1 MKTDQETKPETSKG
15 SSEGSGG
22 AVDLR
27 AKLLARRKAQSAQ
40 INGSGHTRG
49 SASKDNEDQ
58 CVSKVLASGLNIG
71 SGDDDDDDDDEDDDE
86 YMDIED
92 EDGCIE
98 DDTQVGH
105 GTTGEDWTIIA
116 FIPRKLLFRITL
128 WRGLSELKIFIIP
141 CDI

>member
-40 INGSGHTRG
+40 INDRKGGS
-49 SASKDNEDQ
+49 SSKDNEYL

-71 SGDDDDDDDDEDDDE
+71 KDGGDDDDEEDDDD

-92 EDGCIE
+92 EDDGFE
-98 DDTQVGH
+98 VNNQVGH
-105 GTTGEDWTIIA
+105 GTMGEDWTIA
-116 FIPRKLLFRITL
+116 SNTGKPTSFI
-128 WRGLSELKIFIIP
+128 
-141 CDI
+141 

>member
-1 MKTDQETKPETSKG
+1 MHQPPKRVKKDQETKPETSKG

-27 AKLLARRKAQSAQ
+27 AKLLARRKAQSAL
-40 INGSGHTRG
+40 INESGHKRG

-71 SGDDDDDDDDEDDDE
+71 AGDDDEDDDDDDEDDDE

-92 EDGCIE
+92 EDDGIE
-98 DDTQVGH
+98 DDAQVGH
-105 GTTGEDWTIIA
+105 GTT
-116 FIPRKLLFRITL
+116 
-128 WRGLSELKIFIIP
+128 
-141 CDI
+141 

>member
-1 MKTDQETKPETSKG
+1 MHQPPKRVKKDQETKPETSKG

-27 AKLLARRKAQSAQ
+27 AKLLARRKAQSAL
-40 INGSGHTRG
+40 INESGHKRG

-71 SGDDDDDDDDEDDDE
+71 DDGDDGDDDEDDDE

-92 EDGCIE
+92 EDDGIE
-98 DDTQVGH
+98 DDAQVGH
-105 GTTGEDWTIIA
+105 GTT
-116 FIPRKLLFRITL
+116 
-128 WRGLSELKIFIIP
+128 
-141 CDI
+141 

>member
-40 INGSGHTRG
+40 INESGHTRG

-71 SGDDDDDDDDEDDDE
+71 KDGGDDDD

-92 EDGCIE
+92 EDDGFE
-98 DDTQVGH
+98 VNNQVGH
-105 GTTGEDWTIIA
+105 GTTGED
-116 FIPRKLLFRITL
+116 
-128 WRGLSELKIFIIP
+128 
-141 CDI
+141 

>member
-1 MKTDQETKPETSKG
+1 MHQPPKRVKKDQETKPETSKV

-27 AKLLARRKAQSAQ
+27 AKLLARRKAQSAL
-40 INGSGHTRG
+40 INESGHKRG

-71 SGDDDDDDDDEDDDE
+71 DDGDDDEDDEDDDD

-92 EDGCIE
+92 EDDGIE
-98 DDTQVGH
+98 DDAQVGH
-105 GTTGEDWTIIA
+105 WTT
-116 FIPRKLLFRITL
+116 
-128 WRGLSELKIFIIP
+128 
-141 CDI
+141 

>member
-1 MKTDQETKPETSKG
+1 MHQPPKRVKKDQETKPETSKG

-27 AKLLARRKAQSAQ
+27 AKLLARRKAQSAL
-40 INGSGHTRG
+40 INKSGHKRG

-71 SGDDDDDDDDEDDDE
+71 DDGDDNDDDEDDDE

-92 EDGCIE
+92 EDE
-98 DDTQVGH
+98 DTEDNAQVGH
-105 GTTGEDWTIIA
+105 WTT
-116 FIPRKLLFRITL
+116 
-128 WRGLSELKIFIIP
+128 
-141 CDI
+141 

>member
-40 INGSGHTRG
+40 INESGHTRG

-92 EDGCIE
+92 EDGCI
-98 DDTQVGH
+98 DDNTQVGH
-105 GTTGEDWTIIA
+105 GTWDHWRILEDFQSIHPQKT
-116 FIPRKLLFRITL
+116 FI
-128 WRGLSELKIFIIP
+128 
-141 CDI
+141 

>member
-1 MKTDQETKPETSKG
+1 MHQPPKRVKKDQETKPETSKV

-27 AKLLARRKAQSAQ
+27 AKLLARRKAQSAL
-40 INGSGHTRG
+40 INESGHKRG

-71 SGDDDDDDDDEDDDE
+71 DDDEDDEDDDD

-92 EDGCIE
+92 EDDGIE
-98 DDTQVGH
+98 DDAQVGH
-105 GTTGEDWTIIA
+105 GTTWEDWPVIA
-116 FIPRKLLFRITL
+116 FPLRKIAT
-128 WRGLSELKIFIIP
+128 FI
-141 CDI
+141 

>member
-1 MKTDQETKPETSKG
+1 MHQPPKRVKKDQETKPETSKG

-27 AKLLARRKAQSAQ
+27 AKLLARRKAQSAL
-40 INGSGHTRG
+40 INESGHKRG

-71 SGDDDDDDDDEDDDE
+71 DDGDDDEDDEDDDE

-92 EDGCIE
+92 EDDGIE
-98 DDTQVGH
+98 DDVQVGH
-105 GTTGEDWTIIA
+105 GTT
-116 FIPRKLLFRITL
+116 
-128 WRGLSELKIFIIP
+128 
-141 CDI
+141 